1 MTGCEKYVI
10 LLTVLFKIIQ
20 ILHIKEEIPNVSWRA
35 DHGHSII
42 VGIGRPVVF
51 PFLPVEE
58 KTPSFRPAPSDGI
71 CTDLLYHSGV

>member
-1 MTGCEKYVI
+1 MFLGVLITGIPLSLVLGA
-10 LLTVLFKIIQ
+10 LLY
-20 ILHIKEEIPNVSWRA
+20 
-35 DHGHSII
+35 
-42 VGIGRPVVF
+42 F